1 MKPVA
6 IIGGGITGLT
16 AAFELKQR
24 GLPVRLFEAADRV
37 GGVIQTVRREGYLA
51 EFGPNS
57 ILETSPVISN
67 LVRDLG
73 LESRR
78 FYSEPSAENRYVVRG
93 GKPVSLPTSAADFLT
108 TPLFSLRAKL
118 RVLAEPFIPPAPVEA
133 EESIAQFVQRR
144 LGQEFLD
151 YAIDP
156 LVAGIY
162 AGNPHLLSVSQ
173 AFPKLHALEQR
184 YRSLFLGKFLGA
196 RERKRSGEVSKQDA
210 KKFSFDDGL
219 QVLIDGLQSRLGEEI
234 ETSAPIR
241 GLERTEEGWL
251 IEVGQGRDSAAVSC
265 SAVLLA
271 LPSHKMVSLNI
282 TTAPALEISALAQIH
297 YPPVAS
303 VVLGFRRADVAHPLD
318 GFGMLIPEKEG
329 FKILGALFSSS
340 LFPRRAPE
348 GEVAITCYI
357 GGARAPA
364 LTEKTS
370 GELAEIAVQDLGA
383 ILGVR
388 GRPTFQHVAVFRKAI
403 PQYNVGF
410 AKYRA
415 LMSEMESK
423 APGLFVAGH
432 ARDGV
437 SLSDSIVSGHHV
449 AGRIETFLSSNQTRH
464 SALPHTVSV

>member
-16 AAFELKQR
+16 AAFFLKKQ
-24 GLPVRLFEAADRV
+24 GIPVVLYEAAHRV
-37 GGVIQTVRREGYLA
+37 GGVVQSVRRDGYLA

-57 ILETSPVISN
+57 ILETSPVISE
-67 LVRDLG
+67 LVRGLG

-78 FYSEPSAENRYVVRG
+78 IYSNPSAENRYVVRRR
-93 GKPVSLPTSAADFLT
+93 KPVVIPNSAAGFLK
-108 TPLFSLRAKL
+108 TPLFSFPAKL
-118 RVLAEPFIPPAPVEA
+118 RVLAEPFIPPAPDGV

-162 AGNPHLLSVSQ
+162 AGDPRQLSVTQ
-173 AFPKLHALEQR
+173 AFPKLHAVEQR
-184 YRSLFLGKFLGA
+184 YRSLFVGQVLGA
-196 RERKRSGEVSKQDA
+196 RERKRSGEVSKQNA

-219 QVLIDGLQSRLGEEI
+219 QVLIDALQARLADEI
-234 ETSAPIR
+234 ETSTPIH
-241 GLERTEEGWL
+241 GLRRAEEGWSVEL
-251 IEVGQGRDSAAVSC
+251 EQGVNSAPVKC

-271 LPSHKMVSLNI
+271 LPSHKIASLEFK
-282 TTAPALEISALAQIH
+282 TVPALDVSPLARIY

-303 VVLGFRRADVAHPLD
+303 VVLGFRRAEVAHPLD

-329 FKILGALFSSS
+329 FKILGAIFSSS
-340 LFPRRAPE
+340 LFPHRAPE

-357 GGARAPA
+357 GGARAPE
-364 LTEKTS
+364 LPLKTS
-370 GELAEIAVQDLGA
+370 GELGEIAARDLRA
-383 ILGVR
+383 ILGAR
-388 GRPTFQHVAVFRKAI
+388 GRPTFQHVTVFGKAI
-403 PQYNVGF
+403 PQYNLGF
-410 AKYRA
+410 AKFRA
-415 LMSEMESK
+415 MMSDMEVK

-437 SLSDSIVSGHHV
+437 SLGDSMVSGHKN
-449 AGRIETFLSSNQTRH
+449 AGRIQDFLASSREPLAPVQQLLG
-464 SALPHTVSV
+464 A

>member
-6 IIGGGITGLT
+6 ILGGGITGLT
-16 AAFELKQR
+16 AALGLKQR
-24 GLPVRLFEAADRV
+24 GLPVILFEAANRV
-37 GGVIQTVRREGYLA
+37 GGVIQSVRRDGYLA

-57 ILETSPVISN
+57 LMETSPLIAD
-67 LVRDLG
+67 LVRELG

-78 FYSEPSAENRYVVRG
+78 VYSNPSAEKRYVVRDK
-93 GKPVSLPTSAADFLT
+93 KPVALPNSAGGFLT

-118 RVLAEPFIPPAPVEA
+118 RVLAEPFIRPAPDDA

-173 AFPKLHALEQR
+173 AFPKLYALEQR
-184 YRSLFLGKFLGA
+184 YHSLFLGKFLGA

-219 QVLIDGLQSRLGEEI
+219 QTLIDALQARLGEAI
-234 ETSAPIR
+234 VTSAPIV
-241 GLERTEEGWL
+241 GLERTEDGWL
-251 IEVGQGRDSAAVSC
+251 VQLEPSLACGPVEC

-271 LPSHKMVSLNI
+271 LPAHKM
-282 TTAPALEISALAQIH
+282 AALVIKNDPKLEVAALARVY

-303 VVLGFRRADVAHPLD
+303 VVLGFRRAEVAHPLD
-318 GFGMLIPEKEG
+318 GFGMLIPRKEG
-329 FKILGALFSSS
+329 FNILGAIFSSS
-340 LFPRRAPE
+340 LFPHRAPA
-348 GEVAITCYI
+348 GEVTITCYI

-364 LTEKTS
+364 LPLKTS
-370 GELAEIAVQDLGA
+370 GELADIAVQDLRV

-388 GRPTFQHVAVFRKAI
+388 GEPTFEHVTVFRKAI

-415 LMSEMESK
+415 LMSEMELK

-432 ARDGV
+432 ARDGI
-437 SLSDSIVSGHHV
+437 SLSDSIVSGRHT
-449 AGRIETFLSSNQTRH
+449 AARIQTYLTSSRKLDMTDP
-464 SALPHTVSV
+464 LPIGV